1 MYIYRVFKETIR
13 SGGAKLTPKHIKDVS
28 MCVLFLM
35 EAAQK
40 TDKTFGLS
48 PQSASHTVYS
58 PHEDIDNM
66 MKHLSE
72 AKVTTVVEGRSTPS
86 LTFINTME
94 HGWKKLST
102 TSWLTDTLQR
112 NVVDNEDDLS
122 EDRGE
127 IDSNYELFDAL

>member
-48 PQSASHTVYS
+48 PQSTSHTVYS

-72 AKVTTVVEGRSTPS
+72 AKVTTIVEGRSTPS
-86 LTFINTME
+86 LTFVNTME

-112 NVVDNEDDLS
+112 NVVDDEDDLS

>member
-48 PQSASHTVYS
+48 PQSTSHTVYS

-86 LTFINTME
+86 LTLQWNMVGRNCPQQAGSLTLCRGI
-94 HGWKKLST
+94 
-102 TSWLTDTLQR
+102 WLTMR
-112 NVVDNEDDLS
+112 M
-122 EDRGE
+122 
-127 IDSNYELFDAL
+127 I

>member
-1 MYIYRVFKETIR
+1 MYRVFKETIR
-13 SGGAKLTPKHIKDVS
+13 SGGAKLTPKHIKDFS

-48 PQSASHTVYS
+48 PQSTSHTVHS
-58 PHEDIDNM
+58 PHGDIDIM
-66 MKHLSE
+66 MKHISE
-72 AKVTTVVEGRSTPS
+72 AKVTTVVEGRSTPP
-86 LTFINTME
+86 FIDPIE
-94 HGWKKLST
+94 LGWKKLST

-112 NVVDNEDDLS
+112 NVVDDEDDLG

>member
-48 PQSASHTVYS
+48 PQSTSHTVYS
-58 PHEDIDNM
+58 PHEDIDNNM

-72 AKVTTVVEGRSTPS
+72 AKVTTIVEGRSTPS
-86 LTFINTME
+86 LTFVNTME

-112 NVVDNEDDLS
+112 NVVDDEDDLS
-122 EDRGE
+122 DHGS
-127 IDSNYELFDAL
+127 IFNY